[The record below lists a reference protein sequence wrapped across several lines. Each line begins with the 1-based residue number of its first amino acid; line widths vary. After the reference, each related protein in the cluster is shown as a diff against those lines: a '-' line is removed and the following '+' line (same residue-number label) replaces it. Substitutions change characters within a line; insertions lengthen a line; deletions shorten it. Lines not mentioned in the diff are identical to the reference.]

1 MTLSTLYTNL
11 PYDELKSKL
20 SYMVE
25 FVFKVG
31 DKTFIRS
38 SNNGAAYWRK
48 KTKRAIGFS
57 KA

>member
-1 MTLSTLYTNL
+1 
-11 PYDELKSKL
+11 
-20 SYMVE
+20 MVE

-48 KTKRAIGFS
+48 KTNEPLVLVKHNL
-57 KA
+57 KQL